1 MILSYVFVMMLMLMM
16 LLMMIYAVE
25 RDLLS
30 SSSSSPPLSTTFHD
44 VIDNLCIHGDL
55 NYTLTLLHNMTMITS
70 EVSHSIAALE
80 LILHGDI
87 ESAVLYHRKA
97 KDIDKTI
104 LPPLAK
110 LHLG

>member
-1 MILSYVFVMMLMLMM
+1 MMLTVMM
-16 LLMMIYAVE
+16 LMMIYASE

-30 SSSSSPPLSTTFHD
+30 SSSSPPLTTTFRD
-44 VIDNLCIHGDL
+44 VIDNLCTYGDL
-55 NYTLTLLHNMTMITS
+55 NYTLTLLHNMTMITA

-87 ESAVLYHRKA
+87 ESAVVYHKKA
-97 KDIDKTI
+97 KEIDKTI

>member
-1 MILSYVFVMMLMLMM
+1 MILSYVFVMMLMVMM

-30 SSSSSPPLSTTFHD
+30 SSSSPPLTTFHD

>member
-1 MILSYVFVMMLMLMM
+1 MILSYVFVMMLTVMM
-16 LLMMIYAVE
+16 LLMMMIYAAE
-25 RDLLS
+25 RDLLL
-30 SSSSSPPLSTTFHD
+30 SSSPPFTTTFHD
-44 VIDNLCIHGDL
+44 VIDNLCIYGDL
-55 NYTLTLLHNMTMITS
+55 NYTLTLLHNMTMITA

-87 ESAVLYHRKA
+87 ESAVVYHRKA
-97 KDIDKTI
+97 KEIDKTI

>member
-1 MILSYVFVMMLMLMM
+1 
-16 LLMMIYAVE
+16 MIYAAE

-30 SSSSSPPLSTTFHD
+30 LSSSSPPLTTTFHA
-44 VIDNLCIHGDL
+44 VIDNLCTYGDL
-55 NYTLTLLHNMTMITS
+55 NYTLTLLHNMTMITA
-70 EVSHSIAALE
+70 EVSHSIASLE

-87 ESAVLYHRKA
+87 ESAVVYHKKA
-97 KDIDKTI
+97 KEIDKTI

>member
-1 MILSYVFVMMLMLMM
+1 MIFVMTLTVMM
-16 LLMMIYAVE
+16 LMMIYASE
-25 RDLLS
+25 RDLLLS
-30 SSSSSPPLSTTFHD
+30 SSSSSSPLTTTFRD
-44 VIDNLCIHGDL
+44 VIDNLCTYGDL
-55 NYTLTLLHNMTMITS
+55 NYTLTLLHNMTMITA

-87 ESAVLYHRKA
+87 ESAVVYHKKA
-97 KDIDKTI
+97 KEIDKTI